1 MGMKSAC
8 FLSFTP
14 FPLSF
19 TAVQAPN
26 SQNKMRDHRNYK
38 DRNAENASYIHAQ
51 RDAVKPV
58 PLNVPSYSR
67 PMNSSYIKGNVNK
80 EPKPNSVLVR
90 FITYIIYSCLQF
102 ASPWNFWM
110 VQLTFTVTQ
119 LLFFLEAITTITSQ
133 KTSGGISSMCRN
145 THDLK
150 DMEENML
157 GDIICCEPPQSFVS
171 EHSTLFPLDSFT
183 SLLKIVFKW
192 LTLSC
197 STNYTV
203 Q

>member
-58 PLNVPSYSR
+58 SLNAPSYSR

-80 EPKPNSVLVR
+80 EPKPNRCPGEVHYLH
-90 FITYIIYSCLQF
+90 
-102 ASPWNFWM
+102 N
-110 VQLTFTVTQ
+110 
-119 LLFFLEAITTITSQ
+119 LLMSIVCIPMEFLDGPT
-133 KTSGGISSMCRN
+133 
-145 THDLK
+145 DLH
-150 DMEENML
+150 
-157 GDIICCEPPQSFVS
+157 CYP
-171 EHSTLFPLDSFT
+171 T
-183 SLLKIVFKW
+183 SLLFGGHHHHNI
-192 LTLSC
+192 LE
-197 STNYTV
+197 N
-203 Q
+203 